1 MSGNSDTVHPTINL
15 TLKDETALV
24 ITKRGAGYT
33 PYLLGEEDA
42 NKIADKSNC

>member
-1 MSGNSDTVHPTINL
+1 MQSGLSEDGARVSEN
-15 TLKDETALV
+15 ETALV